1 MADNPLKIKLPH
13 ETSQGLT
20 ALKDIMPHIETLL
33 RIIKDTGVDIEE
45 LENEY
50 NYYKNLVLKIGAEYG
65 TD

>member
-20 ALKDIMPHIETLL
+20 ALKDIMPHIEELL

-45 LENEY
+45 LEKDY
-50 NYYKNLVLKIGAEYG
+50 FRYKDIVLKIGDEYG